1 MVAMTTCVHTDQIW
15 LGYVTFFG
23 PPTALSRFGITWSQ
37 VFIYHMVLVSPGNRW
52 PHVVTYR
59 HNGKFILTKSGWDKL
74 LFWPPIANCRFGIT
88 WSQVVT
94 YGHTGHLGMVSPGNS
109 WSHEVKCGHLCSQ

>member
-37 VFIYHMVLVSPGNRW
+37 VVTCHMGLVHLATGGHMWSHMVTMVTLVHIDQIWLR
-52 PHVVTYR
+52 
-59 HNGKFILTKSGWDKL
+59 
-74 LFWPPIANCRFGIT
+74 
-88 WSQVVT
+88 
-94 YGHTGHLGMVSPGNS
+94 
-109 WSHEVKCGHLCSQ
+109 